1 MAACPPR
8 LCCAIASTLAFAFCV
23 LVAHP
28 AASEIYRWTD
38 AQGQLHFTSD
48 LNQVPERYRGQSVA
62 SEPTI
67 SSISI
72 LRDGVTPN
80 SDERARA
87 VNERVLD
94 LRRQQRRSAV
104 KKPLA
109 RPTPKPDPEPQKYEY
124 GCRKRTKN
132 GRCQRFR
139 TAAWDAWHKR
149 Q

>member
-8 LCCAIASTLAFAFCV
+8 VPSSIVSTLAVAFCV

-28 AASEIYRWTD
+28 AGSEIYRWAD
-38 AQGQLHFTSD
+38 AQGNSHFTSD
-48 LNQVPERYRGQSVA
+48 LNQVPEQYRDQSA
-62 SEPTI
+62 AGEPNL

-72 LRDGVTPN
+72 LRGGVTPN

-87 VNERVLD
+87 VKERVDD
-94 LRRQQRRSAV
+94 LRRQQKRAAV
-104 KKPLA
+104 RKPPA
-109 RPTPKPDPEPQKYEY
+109 RATPKPDPEPIKYEY
-124 GCRKRTKN
+124 NCRKRTNN

-139 TAAWDAWHKR
+139 TAAWDAWNKR

>member
-8 LCCAIASTLAFAFCV
+8 LPRAIFSTLAFAFCV

-48 LNQVPERYRGQSVA
+48 LNQVPERYRSQSVA
-62 SEPTI
+62 SEPTK

-80 SDERARA
+80 SDERARV

-94 LRRQQRRSAV
+94 LRQQQQRSAV

-109 RPTPKPDPEPQKYEY
+109 RPTPKPNPEPQKYEY
-124 GCRKRTKN
+124 NCRKRTKN